1 MSKSISVTES
11 GIIKYKNELEYLK
24 NDKRKEVAEKL
35 RVARSFGDLSENSE
49 YDAAKNEQ
57 AQLEASIAELEEMIN
72 NANVISDEDISTDTV
87 NIGVTVI
94 LLDQDKKKNIEYTLV
109 SPREVNLAEH
119 KISDQSPIGKKL
131 IGAKRND
138 TIVVE
143 TPNGSIRHFKVIEIK
158 KD

>member
-1 MSKSISVTES
+1 MAKSISVTES
-11 GIIKYKNELEYLK
+11 GLEKYKKELEYLK

-35 RVARSFGDLSENSE
+35 RIARSFGDLSENSE

-57 AQLEASIAELEEMIN
+57 AQLEANIAELEDMIN

-87 NIGVTVI
+87 NIGVTVV
-94 LLDQDKKKNIEYTLV
+94 LLDQDKKKNVEYTLV
-109 SPREVNLAEH
+109 SPREVNIAEH

-138 TIVVE
+138 SVVVE
-143 TPNGSIRHFKVIEIK
+143 TPNGSIRHFKVMEIK